1 MTAHSHS
8 SKQEVN
14 PSNQTQNTS
23 AGPDEK
29 DAEQAIRTLLQWIGE
44 NPDREELRKTPA
56 RVLKAYKEHFAGYHT
71 NPEAVFG
78 QDLEDAGEYRDFVA
92 LTNIRLNSHCEH
104 HMHPIIG
111 KVHIAYWPG
120 EKLAGLSKLARAA
133 EILSKRLVS
142 QERLTIEIRDCVDRA
157 LSTKGSAVVIT
168 ARHLCMSTRGIS
180 DPDVM
185 TTTSSFSGVFEKE
198 DETRKR
204 FLALIRPQSQKP
216 QTT

>member
-14 PSNQTQNTS
+14 QSNHTRGTS
-23 AGPDEK
+23 SRPDEQE
-29 DAEQAIRTLLQWIGE
+29 AEQAIRTLLQWIGE
-44 NPDREELRKTPA
+44 DPDREELRKTPA

-71 NPEAVFG
+71 NPETVFG
-78 QDLEDAGEYRDFVA
+78 QDLEDAGEYKDFVA
-92 LTNIRLNSHCEH
+92 LTNITLNSHCEH

-111 KVHIAYWPG
+111 KAHIAYWPG
-120 EKLAGLSKLARAA
+120 EKLAGLSKLARTA

-142 QERLTIEIRDCVDRA
+142 QERLTTEIRECIDQA
-157 LSTKGSAVVIT
+157 LSTKGCAVVIT

-185 TTTSSFSGVFEKE
+185 TTTSSFSGVFEKANQIRE
-198 DETRKR
+198 R
-204 FLALIRPQSQKP
+204 FLALTRQHPP
-216 QTT
+216 EPETE